1 MRDLLELYL
10 KDQISSKIFK
20 EILVIPQFPQASS
33 EIGTFYFAYNRLFEE
48 IYHDIKKSRRISN
61 RARRFPNL
69 FEEIFRE
76 YIRDIRN
83 SSEIFKENIITSKFL
98 IDIFTEYIVI
108 SKSPTRFSET
118 YLYFPNLQP
127 Y

>member
-1 MRDLLELYL
+1 MRDLQEPYL
-10 KDQISSKIFK
+10 KDQISSKSFK

-33 EIGTFYFAYNRLFEE
+33 EIATFYFAHNRIFEE
-48 IYHDIKKSRRISN
+48 IYYDIKKSRRISN
-61 RARRFPNL
+61 CARRIPNL
-69 FEEIFRE
+69 LEEIFRE

-83 SSEIFKENIITSKFL
+83 SSEILRENIITSKFL

-108 SKSPTRFSET
+108 SKSPQSVSLF
-118 YLYFPNLQP
+118 FQNLRS